1 MLRLLSNIRL
11 YFLLIVAIQLGFY
24 KSLSAQS
31 EPTKHQ
37 ILFVFDASGSMFG
50 KWQGKLKIESAKKVL
65 GKLVDS
71 LDQLPNVT
79 MGLRVYGH
87 QYSRDCEDTK
97 LEVPFRNSNSGTIKS
112 VLRDIKPKGITP
124 IAYSLE
130 QSANDFPKDDDAK
143 NIIILI
149 TDGIE
154 ECNGDPCAV
163 SEKLQENH
171 VVLKPFIIGLG
182 IDRSLV
188 SKFDC
193 MGRFFNASNEESL
206 ETILKVVVSN
216 VLDRTTVQVNLLDH
230 NKRATETN
238 VTMSFADKQTGTI
251 WYNLEHTLN
260 SDKTPDKFVIDAAP
274 IYNLKIHTIPPI
286 YKKSVEL
293 KPGENNVI
301 DVKASQGYLHLKM
314 DGSME
319 YKDLK
324 CLIYDAK
331 SGALVNVQDIDTK
344 VKYLTGTY
352 NLEVLT
358 LPRTSIKG
366 IQITSKATSSE
377 VVLSPGQLVVDYSG
391 SLVGAIYKVEEKNLE
406 LVSKVEPSARKAFM
420 YLQPGHYR
428 FVVRPA
434 NADKTIYTKTKDFY
448 IKSNGVTKVNI

>member
-1 MLRLLSNIRL
+1 MPIYLKNIKL
-11 YFLLIVAIQLGFY
+11 AILFLAFAVCGFSF
-24 KSLSAQS
+24 KAKAQNA
-31 EPTKHQ
+31 PVKHQ

-50 KWQGKLKIESAKKVL
+50 KWQGNLKIESAKKVL
-65 GKLVDS
+65 SKLVDS

-87 QYSRDCEDTK
+87 QFPRDCKDTK

-163 SEKLQENH
+163 SERLQENH

-188 SKFDC
+188 TNFDC
-193 MGRFFNASNEESL
+193 MGRFFNANNEKSL

-216 VLDRTTVQVNLLDH
+216 VLDKTTVQVNLLDH
-230 NKRATETN
+230 NKRPTETN
-238 VTMSFADKQTGTI
+238 VAMSFSDSQTGNI

-260 SDKTPDKFVIDAAP
+260 ADKTPDQFVIDAAP
-274 IYNLKIHTIPPI
+274 VYNLKVHTIPPI
-286 YKKSVEL
+286 FKKAVEL
-293 KPGENNVI
+293 RPGENNVI
-301 DVKASQGYLHLKM
+301 DLKAAQGYLHLKM

-324 CLIYDAK
+324 CLVYDAK
-331 SGALVNVQDIDTK
+331 TGALINVQNIDSK
-344 VKYLTGTY
+344 VKYLTGNY
-352 NLEVLT
+352 RVEVLT
-358 LPRTSIKG
+358 LPRTTIENVKIS
-366 IQITSKATSSE
+366 SKATSNQM
-377 VVLSPGQLVVDYSG
+377 VLSPGQLVADYNG
-391 SLVGAIYKVEEKNLE
+391 SFVGAIYKVGDKKLE
-406 LVSKVEPSARKAFM
+406 MVKEIDPSARKAFM

-434 NADKTIYTKTKDFY
+434 NSDKTVYTKTKDFY
-448 IKSNGVTKVNI
+448 IKSNGVIKVNI

>member
-1 MLRLLSNIRL
+1 LLRTFSNIKTI
-11 YFLLIVAIQLGFY
+11 FLLIAVLFCGVSQRAVAQN
-24 KSLSAQS
+24 

-50 KWQGKLKIESAKKVL
+50 KWQGNLKIESAKKVL

-87 QYSRDCEDTK
+87 QYPRDCQDSK

-188 SKFDC
+188 AKFDC

-216 VLDRTTVQVNLLDH
+216 VLDKTTVQVNLLDH
-230 NKRATETN
+230 NKNATETN
-238 VTMSFADKQTGTI
+238 VAMSFADRQTGTI

-260 SDKTPDKFVIDAAP
+260 TDKTPDKFVIDAAP
-274 IYNLKIHTIPPI
+274 IYNVKIHTIPPI
-286 YKKSVEL
+286 YKKNVEL

-301 DVKASQGYLHLKM
+301 DVNAAQGHLHLKM
-314 DGSME
+314 DGSMD

-324 CLIYDAK
+324 CLVYDAK
-331 SGALVNVQDIDTK
+331 TGALVNVQDIDSK
-344 VKYLTGTY
+344 VKYLVGTY
-352 NLEVLT
+352 NIEVLT
-358 LPRTSIKG
+358 LPRTTIKNVK
-366 IQITSKATSSE
+366 ITSKATASE
-377 VVLSPGQLVVDYSG
+377 IVLSPGQLVVDYSG
-391 SLVGAIYKVEEKNLE
+391 SLVGAIYKGEGKNLE
-406 LVSKVEPSARKAFM
+406 LVKEVDPSDRKAFM

-434 NADKTIYTKTKDFY
+434 NSDKTVYTKTKDFY
-448 IKSNGVTKVNI
+448 IKSNGVIKVNI

>member
-1 MLRLLSNIRL
+1 
-11 YFLLIVAIQLGFY
+11 
-24 KSLSAQS
+24 
-31 EPTKHQ
+31 
-37 ILFVFDASGSMFG
+37 MFG
-50 KWQGKLKIESAKKVL
+50 KWQGNLKIESAKKVL

-87 QYSRDCEDTK
+87 QYPRDCQDSK

-130 QSANDFPKDDDAK
+130 QSASDFPKDDDAK

-188 SKFDC
+188 AKFDC

-216 VLDRTTVQVNLLDH
+216 VLDKTTVQVNLLDH
-230 NKRATETN
+230 NKNATETN
-238 VTMSFADKQTGTI
+238 VAMSFADRQTGTI

-260 SDKTPDKFVIDAAP
+260 TDKTPDKFVIDAAP
-274 IYNLKIHTIPPI
+274 IYNVKIHTIPPI
-286 YKKSVEL
+286 YKKNVEL

-301 DVKASQGYLHLKM
+301 DVNAPQGYLHLKM

-324 CLIYDAK
+324 CLVYDAK
-331 SGALVNVQDIDTK
+331 TGALVNVQDIDSK
-344 VKYLTGTY
+344 VKYLVGTY
-352 NLEVLT
+352 NIEVLT
-358 LPRTSIKG
+358 LPRTTIKNVK
-366 IQITSKATSSE
+366 ITSKATASE
-377 VVLSPGQLVVDYSG
+377 IVLSPGQLVVDYSG
-391 SLVGAIYKVEEKNLE
+391 SLVGAIYKVEGKNLE
-406 LVSKVEPSARKAFM
+406 LVKEVDPSDRKAFM

-434 NADKTIYTKTKDFY
+434 NSDKTVYTKTKDFY
-448 IKSNGVTKVNI
+448 IKSNGVIKVNI